1 MFSNFTGNHCER
13 FFLKEMTRISYIQM
27 TPGAGNLRKI
37 IRTQDKTVK
46 AGIVGTQIE
55 SYFVT

>member
-1 MFSNFTGNHCER
+1 
-13 FFLKEMTRISYIQM
+13 M
-27 TPGAGNLRKI
+27 TPGAGNLREI